1 MSKPE
6 WKDAP
11 EWATHL
17 IRKTYGDDK
26 GSYHWALHEGG
37 EDFRV
42 APGGL
47 WFHPDGYEIVEARKN

>member
-1 MSKPE
+1 MSKPD

-17 IRKTYGDDK
+17 IIKTFGSDA

-37 EDFRV
+37 REFRV
-42 APGGL
+42 EPGGL
-47 WFHPDGYEIVEARKN
+47 WYHPDGYNIVESRP